1 MAFTEVGHEARFLL
15 GISGIQSE
23 TLVIDLTVHE
33 RTSAPFH
40 CSISLACEDEIKFDD
55 VVGKEALVTIQGDDE
70 ERYLHGIVSEFQQAG
85 GKGRFHI
92 YRARIIPS
100 LWLLSLEQDCRIFQ
114 NKTVQDI
121 VTQILKDGGM
131 TSDRFDFRLQGQYP
145 PREYC
150 VQYRETDLQFISR
163 LLEEEG
169 IYYFFE
175 HSKQKHVVVFADST
189 AAYKPIPG
197 KADVPIDPAGGMVP
211 EGEFVFG
218 FAFSRRILSGKMTQ
232 KDFNFEK
239 PSLDLTVQEQA
250 SSHQKLEIY
259 DYPGRYADQS
269 RGKKLTQVRLQEVM
283 AFRDKAEGQS
293 ACPRFTPGFTF
304 KLTGHD
310 WKAFDQEYILVD
322 VLHTGSQPQSLQEE
336 GGSGGGASYSNDF
349 LCIPSSS
356 TLKPERISP
365 KPVVEGVQTA
375 IVVGPQGEEIY
386 CDEHG
391 RVKVQFHW
399 DREGKQNEKS
409 SCWIRV
415 SQTWAGAGWGAMHIP
430 RIGQEVVVSFIEGDP
445 DRPIVTGRVYHGTN
459 RPPYA
464 LPDEKTK
471 STVKS
476 DSSIGGGGSNE
487 IRFEDK
493 KGSEEI
499 YLHGQKDWTIVIEND
514 KNQTVGHDETLD
526 VGNNRTKSVRVN
538 ERETIGANKTIGV
551 GVNHTENIGGNMS
564 LTVGSLSTETV
575 GAAKALTIG
584 AAYQITVGA
593 ALNTTVGASKTEEV
607 GAYKMEAIG
616 ANKTE
621 KIGSKKDLSTGGDYS
636 IAVGKNLAIAVKEKG
651 SISVEKDMDIGT
663 AKNLTIKAKESIV
676 IESEKEITLKAGS
689 AQITLKKDGKVE
701 IKGSNINVK
710 GSSDVKIKGSKV
722 GIN

>member
-197 KADVPIDPAGGMVP
+197 KADVPINPAGGMVP

-445 DRPIVTGRVYHGTN
+445 DRPIVTGRVYHGAN
-459 RPPYA
+459 KPPYT

-471 STVKS
+471 STLKS

-499 YLHGQKDWTIVIEND
+499 YLHGQKDWKIVIEND
-514 KNQTVGHDETLD
+514 KNQNVGNNETLSIGKNRSKTVGKDESESIGENKSISVGKNHNESIGSSATISVGENESVSIGKNQSVSVGANQSVSVGDNQDLSVGKDLTSSIGSKASFQVGKNADGQIGDHAGLD
-526 VGNNRTKSVRVN
+526 VGK
-538 ERETIGANKTIGV
+538 K
-551 GVNHTENIGGNMS
+551 
-564 LTVGSLSTETV
+564 LSINA
-575 GAAKALTIG
+575 GD
-584 AAYQITVGA
+584 QIT
-593 ALNTTVGASKTEEV
+593 
-607 GAYKMEAIG
+607 
-616 ANKTE
+616 
-621 KIGSKKDLSTGGDYS
+621 
-636 IAVGKNLAIAVKEKG
+636 
-651 SISVEKDMDIGT
+651 
-663 AKNLTIKAKESIV
+663 IV
-676 IESEKEITLKAGS
+676 SDRQITLQAGS
-689 AQITLKKDGKVE
+689 AKMILKKSGDIVISGAKINLKATGDIVM
-701 IKGSNINVK
+701 KGSNIKTN
-710 GSSDVKIKGSKV
+710 
-722 GIN
+722 

>member
-1 MAFTEVGHEARFLL
+1 MALAEAGHEARFLWE
-15 GISGIQSE
+15 ISGVSSE
-23 TLVIDLTVHE
+23 TLVVDFTAHE
-33 RTSAPFH
+33 RISSPFEVSA
-40 CSISLACEDEIKFDD
+40 SLACEEEIKFDD
-55 VVGKEALVTIQGDDE
+55 ALGKEVLLTLLGDDE
-70 ERYLHGIVSEFQQAG
+70 NRYFHGIVSKFQQAG
-85 GKGRFHI
+85 GQGRFH
-92 YRARIIPS
+92 YYHARVVPH

-114 NKTVQDI
+114 NKTVQEI
-121 VTQILKDGGM
+121 VTQILKDAGM

-197 KADVPIDPAGGMVP
+197 KPDVPINPPGGMVP
-211 EGEFVFG
+211 DGEFVFG
-218 FAFSRRILSGKMTQ
+218 FAFSRRILSGKVTQ

-239 PSLDLTVQEQA
+239 PSLNLTVQEQA
-250 SSHQKLEIY
+250 SSNQKLEVY
-259 DYPGRYADQS
+259 DYPGKYADQS
-269 RGKKLTQVRLQEVM
+269 RGKKLTQVRLQEAM

-293 ACPRFTPGFTF
+293 ACPRFTAGFTF

-310 WKAFDQEYILVD
+310 WKAFDQEYILVE

-349 LCIPSSS
+349 ICIPSSV
-356 TLKPERISP
+356 TLKPERISL

-375 IVVGPQGEEIY
+375 IVVGPAGEEIY

-399 DREGKQNEKS
+399 DREGKRNEKS

-459 RPPYA
+459 KPPYT

-471 STVKS
+471 STIKS
-476 DSSIGGGGSNE
+476 DSTIGGGGSNE
-487 IRFEDK
+487 LRFEDK

-514 KNQTVGHDETLD
+514 KNQNVGNNETLSIGKNRSKTVGKNESESIGENKSISVGKNHNESIGSSATISVGENESVSIGKNQSVSVGANQSVSIGDNQDLSVGKDLTSSIGSKASFQVGKNATGQVGDDAGLD
-526 VGNNRTKSVRVN
+526 VGKKLSV
-538 ERETIGANKTIGV
+538 
-551 GVNHTENIGGNMS
+551 
-564 LTVGSLSTETV
+564 
-575 GAAKALTIG
+575 KASD
-584 AAYQITVGA
+584 QIT
-593 ALNTTVGASKTEEV
+593 
-607 GAYKMEAIG
+607 
-616 ANKTE
+616 
-621 KIGSKKDLSTGGDYS
+621 
-636 IAVGKNLAIAVKEKG
+636 
-651 SISVEKDMDIGT
+651 
-663 AKNLTIKAKESIV
+663 IV
-676 IESEKEITLKAGS
+676 SDKQITLQAGS
-689 AQITLKKDGKVE
+689 AKMILKKSGDIVISGAKINLKATGDIVL
-701 IKGSNINVK
+701 KGSNIK
-710 GSSDVKIKGSKV
+710 G
-722 GIN
+722 N

>member
-197 KADVPIDPAGGMVP
+197 KADVPINPAGGMVP

-259 DYPGRYADQS
+259 DYPGKYADQS

-445 DRPIVTGRVYHGTN
+445 DRPIVTGRVYHGAN
-459 RPPYA
+459 KPPYT

-471 STVKS
+471 STLKS

-499 YLHGQKDWTIVIEND
+499 YLHGQKDWKIVIEND
-514 KNQTVGHDETLD
+514 KNQNVGNNETLSIGKNRSKTVGKDESESIGENKSISVGKNHNESIGSSATISVGENESVSIGKNQSVSVGANQSVSVGDNQDLSVGKDLTSSIGSKASFQVGKNADGQIGDHAGLD
-526 VGNNRTKSVRVN
+526 VGK
-538 ERETIGANKTIGV
+538 K
-551 GVNHTENIGGNMS
+551 
-564 LTVGSLSTETV
+564 LSINA
-575 GAAKALTIG
+575 GD
-584 AAYQITVGA
+584 QIT
-593 ALNTTVGASKTEEV
+593 
-607 GAYKMEAIG
+607 
-616 ANKTE
+616 
-621 KIGSKKDLSTGGDYS
+621 
-636 IAVGKNLAIAVKEKG
+636 
-651 SISVEKDMDIGT
+651 
-663 AKNLTIKAKESIV
+663 IV
-676 IESEKEITLKAGS
+676 SDRQITLQAGS
-689 AQITLKKDGKVE
+689 AKMILKKSGDIVISGAKINLKATGDIVM
-701 IKGSNINVK
+701 KGSNIKTN
-710 GSSDVKIKGSKV
+710 
-722 GIN
+722 

>member
-445 DRPIVTGRVYHGTN
+445 DRPIVTGRVYHGAN
-459 RPPYA
+459 KPPYT

-471 STVKS
+471 STLKS

-499 YLHGQKDWTIVIEND
+499 YLHGQKDWKIVIEND
-514 KNQTVGHDETLD
+514 KNQNVGNNETLSIGKNRSKTVGKDESESIGENKSISVGKNHNESIGSSATISVGENESVSIGKNQSVSVGANQSVSVGDNQDLSVGKDLTSSIGSKASFQVGKNADGQIGDHAGLD
-526 VGNNRTKSVRVN
+526 VGK
-538 ERETIGANKTIGV
+538 K
-551 GVNHTENIGGNMS
+551 
-564 LTVGSLSTETV
+564 LSINA
-575 GAAKALTIG
+575 GD
-584 AAYQITVGA
+584 QIT
-593 ALNTTVGASKTEEV
+593 
-607 GAYKMEAIG
+607 
-616 ANKTE
+616 
-621 KIGSKKDLSTGGDYS
+621 
-636 IAVGKNLAIAVKEKG
+636 
-651 SISVEKDMDIGT
+651 
-663 AKNLTIKAKESIV
+663 IV
-676 IESEKEITLKAGS
+676 SDRQITLQAGS
-689 AQITLKKDGKVE
+689 AKMILKKSGDIVISGAKINLKATGDIVM
-701 IKGSNINVK
+701 KGSNIKTN
-710 GSSDVKIKGSKV
+710 
-722 GIN
+722 